1 MTNQSKGD
9 IICKHERG
17 NIMKKLTQEEEQALV
32 KMYKQVEKDFEQF
45 PEIKT
50 TEDLFRWREQ
60 VKEENK
66 ENGEIRNQIIEKKIK
81 GNKSMELLYAWSKFT
96 RMIDRA
102 KANVYMTKLGCD
114 AEEDSYQINAANML
128 HERLTRKQKDHTDRL
143 FGMYQIKELNLGI
156 KFPTE
161 RSLRTAYEYEKSL
174 VTEDEEQAIP
184 AVLFVALMNAY
195 GIEEE
200 DLLETGREAERQG
213 KEYIADMIVEC
224 EAKKNERT
232 TNGYRSFAKK

>member
-1 MTNQSKGD
+1 MM
-9 IICKHERG
+9 E
-17 NIMKKLTQEEEQALV
+17 KLTVEEEQALV
-32 KMYKQVEKDFEQF
+32 KMYKQVEKDFEEF

-66 ENGEIRNQIIEKKIK
+66 ENGEIRNQIIEEKIK

-102 KANVYMTKLGCD
+102 KANVFMTKLSCD
-114 AEEDSYQINAANML
+114 IDKDSYQINAANML
-128 HERLTRKQKDHTDRL
+128 HERLTRKKKDHADRL
-143 FGMYQIKELNLGI
+143 FGMYKIEELSLGI

-161 RSLRTAYEYEKSL
+161 RSFHTPYEYEKAL
-174 VTEDEEQAIP
+174 ITEDEEQSWP

-200 DLLETGREAERQG
+200 DLLETGREAEQKG
-213 KEYIADMIVEC
+213 KEYIADMIVEY
-224 EAKKNERT
+224 EAKKTERT
-232 TNGYRSFAKK
+232 TNSHGSFEKK

>member
-1 MTNQSKGD
+1 MM
-9 IICKHERG
+9 E
-17 NIMKKLTQEEEQALV
+17 KLTVEEEQALV
-32 KMYKQVEKDFEQF
+32 KMYKQVEKDFEEF

-66 ENGEIRNQIIEKKIK
+66 ENGEIRNQIIEEKIK
-81 GNKSMELLYAWSKFT
+81 GNRSMELLYAWSKFT

-102 KANVYMTKLGCD
+102 KANVFMTKLSCD
-114 AEEDSYQINAANML
+114 AEENSYQINAANML
-128 HERLTRKQKDHTDRL
+128 HDRLTRKKKDRSDRL
-143 FGMYQIKELNLGI
+143 FGMYKIEELSLGI

-161 RSLRTAYEYEKSL
+161 RSFHTPYEYEKAL
-174 VTEDEEQAIP
+174 ITEDEEQSWP

-200 DLLETGREAERQG
+200 DLLETGREAERKG
-213 KEYIADMIVEC
+213 KEYIADMIVEY
-224 EAKKNERT
+224 EAKKTERT
-232 TNGYRSFAKK
+232 TNSHGTFEKK

>member
-1 MTNQSKGD
+1 MM
-9 IICKHERG
+9 E
-17 NIMKKLTQEEEQALV
+17 KLTVEEEQALV
-32 KMYKQVEKDFEQF
+32 KMYKQVEKDFEEF

-66 ENGEIRNQIIEKKIK
+66 ENGEIRNQIIEEKIK

-102 KANVYMTKLGCD
+102 KANVFMAKLSCD
-114 AEEDSYQINAANML
+114 AEENSYQINAANML
-128 HERLTRKQKDHTDRL
+128 HDRLTRKKKDRSDRL
-143 FGMYQIKELNLGI
+143 FGMYKIEELSLGI

-161 RSLRTAYEYEKSL
+161 RSFHTPYEYEKAL
-174 VTEDEEQAIP
+174 ITEDEEQSWP

-200 DLLETGREAERQG
+200 DLLETGREAERKG
-213 KEYIADMIVEC
+213 KEYIADMIVEY
-224 EAKKNERT
+224 EAKKTERT
-232 TNGYRSFAKK
+232 TNSHGTFEKK

>member
-1 MTNQSKGD
+1 MM
-9 IICKHERG
+9 E
-17 NIMKKLTQEEEQALV
+17 KLTVEEEQALV
-32 KMYKQVEKDFEQF
+32 KMYKQVEKDFEEF

-102 KANVYMTKLGCD
+102 KANVFMTKLSCD
-114 AEEDSYQINAANML
+114 AEENSYQINAANML
-128 HERLTRKQKDHTDRL
+128 HDRLTRKKKDRSDRL
-143 FGMYQIKELNLGI
+143 FGMYKIEELSLGI

-161 RSLRTAYEYEKSL
+161 RSFHTPYEYEKAL
-174 VTEDEEQAIP
+174 ITEDEEQSWP

-200 DLLETGREAERQG
+200 DLLETGREAERKG
-213 KEYIADMIVEC
+213 KEYIADMIVEY
-224 EAKKNERT
+224 EAKKTERT
-232 TNGYRSFAKK
+232 TNSHGTFEKK

>member
-1 MTNQSKGD
+1 M
-9 IICKHERG
+9 E
-17 NIMKKLTQEEEQALV
+17 KLTVEEEQALV
-32 KMYKQVEKDFEQF
+32 KMYKQVEKDFEEF

-66 ENGEIRNQIIEKKIK
+66 ENGEIRNQIIEEKIK

-102 KANVYMTKLGCD
+102 KANVFMTKLSCD
-114 AEEDSYQINAANML
+114 AEENSYQINAANML
-128 HERLTRKQKDHTDRL
+128 HDRLTRKKKDRSDRL
-143 FGMYQIKELNLGI
+143 FGMYKIEELSLGI

-161 RSLRTAYEYEKSL
+161 RSFHTPYEYEKAL
-174 VTEDEEQAIP
+174 ITEDEEQSWP
-184 AVLFVALMNAY
+184 VVLFVALMNAY

-200 DLLETGREAERQG
+200 DLLETGREAERKG
-213 KEYIADMIVEC
+213 KEYIADMIVEY
-224 EAKKNERT
+224 EAKKTERT
-232 TNGYRSFAKK
+232 TNSHGTFEKK

>member
-1 MTNQSKGD
+1 MM
-9 IICKHERG
+9 E
-17 NIMKKLTQEEEQALV
+17 KLTVEEEQALV
-32 KMYKQVEKDFEQF
+32 KMYRQVEKDFEEF

-66 ENGEIRNQIIEKKIK
+66 ENGEIRNQIIEEKIK

-102 KANVYMTKLGCD
+102 KANVFMTKLSCD
-114 AEEDSYQINAANML
+114 AEENSYQINAANML
-128 HERLTRKQKDHTDRL
+128 HDRLTRKKKDRSDRL
-143 FGMYQIKELNLGI
+143 FGMYKIEELSLGI

-161 RSLRTAYEYEKSL
+161 RSFHTPYEYEKAL
-174 VTEDEEQAIP
+174 ITEDEEQSWP

-200 DLLETGREAERQG
+200 DLLETGREAERKG
-213 KEYIADMIVEC
+213 KEYIADMIVEY
-224 EAKKNERT
+224 EAKKTERT
-232 TNGYRSFAKK
+232 TNSHGTFEKK

>member
-1 MTNQSKGD
+1 MM
-9 IICKHERG
+9 E
-17 NIMKKLTQEEEQALV
+17 KLTVEEEQALV
-32 KMYKQVEKDFEQF
+32 KMYKQVEKDFEEF

-66 ENGEIRNQIIEKKIK
+66 ENGEIRNQIIEEKIK

-102 KANVYMTKLGCD
+102 KANVFMTKLSCD
-114 AEEDSYQINAANML
+114 AEENSYQINAANML
-128 HERLTRKQKDHTDRL
+128 HDRLTRKKKDRSDRL
-143 FGMYQIKELNLGI
+143 FGMYKIEELSLGI

-161 RSLRTAYEYEKSL
+161 RSFHTPYEYEKAL
-174 VTEDEEQAIP
+174 ITEDEEQSWP
-184 AVLFVALMNAY
+184 VVLFVALMNAY

-200 DLLETGREAERQG
+200 DLLETGREAERKG
-213 KEYIADMIVEC
+213 KEYIADMIVEY
-224 EAKKNERT
+224 EAKKTERT
-232 TNGYRSFAKK
+232 TNSHGTFEKK

>member
-1 MTNQSKGD
+1 M
-9 IICKHERG
+9 E
-17 NIMKKLTQEEEQALV
+17 KLTQEEEQVLV
-32 KMYKQVEKDFEQF
+32 KMYKAVEKDFEEF

-66 ENGEIRNQIIEKKIK
+66 ENGEIRNQIIEEKIK

-102 KANVYMTKLGCD
+102 KANVFMAKLSCD
-114 AEEDSYQINAANML
+114 ADEDSYQINAANML
-128 HERLTRKQKDHTDRL
+128 HERLTRKKKDRTDRL
-143 FGMYQIKELNLGI
+143 FGMYKIEELSLGI

-161 RSLRTAYEYEKSL
+161 RSFHTPYEYEKAL
-174 VTEDEEQAIP
+174 ITEDEEQSWP
-184 AVLFVALMNAY
+184 VVLFVALMNAY

-200 DLLETGREAERQG
+200 DLLETGREAERKG
-213 KEYIADMIVEC
+213 KEYIADMIVEY
-224 EAKKNERT
+224 EAKKTERT
-232 TNGYRSFAKK
+232 TNSHGTFEKK

>member
-1 MTNQSKGD
+1 MM
-9 IICKHERG
+9 E
-17 NIMKKLTQEEEQALV
+17 KLTVEEEQALV
-32 KMYKQVEKDFEQF
+32 KMYKQVEKDFEEF

-66 ENGEIRNQIIEKKIK
+66 ENGEIRNQIIEEKIK

-102 KANVYMTKLGCD
+102 KANVFMTKLSCN
-114 AEEDSYQINAANML
+114 AEENSYQINAANML
-128 HERLTRKQKDHTDRL
+128 HDRLTRKKKDRSDRL
-143 FGMYQIKELNLGI
+143 FGMYKIEELSLGI

-161 RSLRTAYEYEKSL
+161 RSFHTPYEYEKAL
-174 VTEDEEQAIP
+174 ITEDEEQSWP

-200 DLLETGREAERQG
+200 DLLETGREAERKG
-213 KEYIADMIVEC
+213 KEYIADMIVEY
-224 EAKKNERT
+224 EAKKTERT
-232 TNGYRSFAKK
+232 TNSHGTFEKK

>member
-1 MTNQSKGD
+1 MM
-9 IICKHERG
+9 E
-17 NIMKKLTQEEEQALV
+17 KLTVEEEQALV
-32 KMYKQVEKDFEQF
+32 KMYQQVEKDFEEF

-66 ENGEIRNQIIEKKIK
+66 ENGEIRNQIIEEKIK

-102 KANVYMTKLGCD
+102 KANVFMTKLSCD
-114 AEEDSYQINAANML
+114 AEENSYQINAANML
-128 HERLTRKQKDHTDRL
+128 HDRLTRKKKDRSDRL
-143 FGMYQIKELNLGI
+143 FGMYKIEELSLGI

-161 RSLRTAYEYEKSL
+161 RSFHTPYEYEKAL
-174 VTEDEEQAIP
+174 ITEDEEQSWP

-200 DLLETGREAERQG
+200 DLLETGREAERKG
-213 KEYIADMIVEC
+213 KEYIADMIVEY
-224 EAKKNERT
+224 EAKKTERT
-232 TNGYRSFAKK
+232 TNSHGTFEKK

>member
-1 MTNQSKGD
+1 M
-9 IICKHERG
+9 E
-17 NIMKKLTQEEEQALV
+17 KLTVEEEQALV
-32 KMYKQVEKDFEQF
+32 KMYKQVEKDFEEF

-66 ENGEIRNQIIEKKIK
+66 ENGEIRNQIIEEKIK

-102 KANVYMTKLGCD
+102 KANVFMTKLSCNID
-114 AEEDSYQINAANML
+114 EDSYQINATNML
-128 HERLTRKQKDHTDRL
+128 HDRLTRKKKDRSDRL
-143 FGMYQIKELNLGI
+143 FGMYKIEELSLGI

-161 RSLRTAYEYEKSL
+161 RSFHTPYEYEKAL
-174 VTEDEEQAIP
+174 ITEDEKQSWP

-200 DLLETGREAERQG
+200 DILETGREAERKG
-213 KEYIADMIVEC
+213 KEYIADMIVEY
-224 EAKKNERT
+224 EAKKTERT
-232 TNGYRSFAKK
+232 TNSHGTFEKK

>member
-1 MTNQSKGD
+1 MM
-9 IICKHERG
+9 E
-17 NIMKKLTQEEEQALV
+17 KLTVEEEQALV
-32 KMYKQVEKDFEQF
+32 KMYKQVEKDFEEF

-66 ENGEIRNQIIEKKIK
+66 ENGEIRNQIIEEKIK

-102 KANVYMTKLGCD
+102 KANVFMTKLSCD
-114 AEEDSYQINAANML
+114 AEENSYQINAANML
-128 HERLTRKQKDHTDRL
+128 HDRLTRKEKDRSDRL
-143 FGMYQIKELNLGI
+143 FGMYKIEELSLGI

-161 RSLRTAYEYEKSL
+161 RSFHTPYEYEKAL
-174 VTEDEEQAIP
+174 ITEDEEQSWP

-200 DLLETGREAERQG
+200 DLLETGREAERKG
-213 KEYIADMIVEC
+213 KEYIADMIVEY
-224 EAKKNERT
+224 EAKKTERT
-232 TNGYRSFAKK
+232 TNSHGTFEKK

>member
-1 MTNQSKGD
+1 MM
-9 IICKHERG
+9 E
-17 NIMKKLTQEEEQALV
+17 KLTVEEEQALV
-32 KMYKQVEKDFEQF
+32 KMYKQVEKDFEEF

-66 ENGEIRNQIIEKKIK
+66 ENGEIRNQIIEEKIR

-102 KANVYMTKLGCD
+102 KANVFMTKLSCD
-114 AEEDSYQINAANML
+114 AEENSYQINAANML
-128 HERLTRKQKDHTDRL
+128 HDRLTRKKKDRSDRL
-143 FGMYQIKELNLGI
+143 FGMYKIEELSLGI

-161 RSLRTAYEYEKSL
+161 RSFHTPYEYEKAL
-174 VTEDEEQAIP
+174 ITEDEEQSWP

-200 DLLETGREAERQG
+200 DLLETGREAERKG
-213 KEYIADMIVEC
+213 KEYIADMIVEY
-224 EAKKNERT
+224 EAKKTERT
-232 TNGYRSFAKK
+232 TNSHGTFEKK

>member
-1 MTNQSKGD
+1 MR
-9 IICKHERG
+9 E
-17 NIMKKLTQEEEQALV
+17 LTAKEQKDLV
-32 KMYKQVEKDFEQF
+32 KMYKQVEKDFEEF

-66 ENGEIRNQIIEKKIK
+66 ENGEIRNQIIEEKIK

-102 KANVYMTKLGCD
+102 KANVFMTKLSCD
-114 AEEDSYQINAANML
+114 AEENSYQINAANML
-128 HERLTRKQKDHTDRL
+128 HDRLTRKKKDRSDRL
-143 FGMYQIKELNLGI
+143 FGMYKIEELSLGI

-161 RSLRTAYEYEKSL
+161 RSFHTPYEYEKAL
-174 VTEDEEQAIP
+174 ITEDEEQSWP

-200 DLLETGREAERQG
+200 DLLETGREAERKG
-213 KEYIADMIVEC
+213 KEYIADMIVEY
-224 EAKKNERT
+224 EAKKTERT
-232 TNGYRSFAKK
+232 TNSHGTFEKK

>member
-1 MTNQSKGD
+1 MM
-9 IICKHERG
+9 E
-17 NIMKKLTQEEEQALV
+17 KLTVEEEQALV
-32 KMYKQVEKDFEQF
+32 KMYKQVEKDFEEF

-66 ENGEIRNQIIEKKIK
+66 ENGEIRNQIIEEKIK

-102 KANVYMTKLGCD
+102 KANVFMTKLSCNID
-114 AEEDSYQINAANML
+114 EDSYQINATNML
-128 HERLTRKQKDHTDRL
+128 HDRLTRKKKDRSDRL
-143 FGMYQIKELNLGI
+143 FGMYKIEELSLGI

-161 RSLRTAYEYEKSL
+161 RSFHTPYEYEKAL
-174 VTEDEEQAIP
+174 ITEDEEQSWP

-200 DLLETGREAERQG
+200 DLLETGREAERKG
-213 KEYIADMIVEC
+213 KEYIADMIVEY
-224 EAKKNERT
+224 EAKKTERT
-232 TNGYRSFAKK
+232 TNSHGTFEKK

>member
-1 MTNQSKGD
+1 MM
-9 IICKHERG
+9 E
-17 NIMKKLTQEEEQALV
+17 KLTVEEEQALV
-32 KMYKQVEKDFEQF
+32 KMYKQVEKDFEEF

-66 ENGEIRNQIIEKKIK
+66 ENGEIRNQIIEEKIK

-102 KANVYMTKLGCD
+102 KANVFMTKLSCD
-114 AEEDSYQINAANML
+114 AEENSYQINAANML
-128 HERLTRKQKDHTDRL
+128 HDRLTRKKKDRSDRL
-143 FGMYQIKELNLGI
+143 FGMYKIEELSLGI

-161 RSLRTAYEYEKSL
+161 RSFHTPYEYEKAL
-174 VTEDEEQAIP
+174 ITEDEEQSWP

-200 DLLETGREAERQG
+200 DLLETGREAERKG
-213 KEYIADMIVEC
+213 KEYIARCVC
-224 EAKKNERT
+224 PGTRGVCAF
-232 TNGYRSFAKK
+232 YWVAAL

>member
-1 MTNQSKGD
+1 MM
-9 IICKHERG
+9 E
-17 NIMKKLTQEEEQALV
+17 KLTVEEEQALV
-32 KMYKQVEKDFEQF
+32 KMYKQVEKDFEEF

-66 ENGEIRNQIIEKKIK
+66 ENGEIRNQIIEEKIK

-102 KANVYMTKLGCD
+102 KANVFMTKLSCD
-114 AEEDSYQINAANML
+114 AEENSYQINAANML
-128 HERLTRKQKDHTDRL
+128 HERLTRKKKDRSDRL
-143 FGMYQIKELNLGI
+143 FGMYKIEELSLGI

-161 RSLRTAYEYEKSL
+161 RSFHTPYEYEKAL
-174 VTEDEEQAIP
+174 ITEDEEQSWP

-200 DLLETGREAERQG
+200 DLLETGREAERKG
-213 KEYIADMIVEC
+213 KEYIADMIVEY
-224 EAKKNERT
+224 EAKKTERT
-232 TNGYRSFAKK
+232 TNSHGTFEKK

>member
-1 MTNQSKGD
+1 MM
-9 IICKHERG
+9 E
-17 NIMKKLTQEEEQALV
+17 KLTIEEEQALV
-32 KMYKQVEKDFEQF
+32 KMYKQVEKDFEEF

-66 ENGEIRNQIIEKKIK
+66 ENGEIRNQIIEEKIK

-102 KANVYMTKLGCD
+102 KANVFMTKLSCD
-114 AEEDSYQINAANML
+114 AEENSYQINAANML
-128 HERLTRKQKDHTDRL
+128 HDRLTRKKKDRSDRL
-143 FGMYQIKELNLGI
+143 FGMYKIEELSLGI

-161 RSLRTAYEYEKSL
+161 RSFHTPYEYEKAL
-174 VTEDEEQAIP
+174 ITEDEEQSWP

-200 DLLETGREAERQG
+200 DLLETGREAERKG
-213 KEYIADMIVEC
+213 KEYIADMIVEY
-224 EAKKNERT
+224 EAKKTERT
-232 TNGYRSFAKK
+232 TNSHGTFEKK

>member
-1 MTNQSKGD
+1 M
-9 IICKHERG
+9 E
-17 NIMKKLTQEEEQALV
+17 KLTVEEEQVLV
-32 KMYKQVEKDFEQF
+32 KMYKQVEKDFEEF

-66 ENGEIRNQIIEKKIK
+66 ENGEIRNQIIEEKIK

-102 KANVYMTKLGCD
+102 KANVFMTKLSCNID
-114 AEEDSYQINAANML
+114 EDSYQINATNML
-128 HERLTRKQKDHTDRL
+128 HDRLTRKKKDRSDRL
-143 FGMYQIKELNLGI
+143 FGMYKIEELSLGI

-161 RSLRTAYEYEKSL
+161 RSFHTPYEYEKAL
-174 VTEDEEQAIP
+174 ITEDEKQSWP

-200 DLLETGREAERQG
+200 DLLETGREAERKG
-213 KEYIADMIVEC
+213 KEYIADMIVEY
-224 EAKKNERT
+224 EAKKTERT
-232 TNGYRSFAKK
+232 TNSHGTFEKK

>member
-1 MTNQSKGD
+1 MM
-9 IICKHERG
+9 E
-17 NIMKKLTQEEEQALV
+17 KLTVEEEQALV
-32 KMYKQVEKDFEQF
+32 KMYKQVEKDFEEF

-66 ENGEIRNQIIEKKIK
+66 ENGEIRNQIIEEKIK

-102 KANVYMTKLGCD
+102 KANVFMTKLSCD
-114 AEEDSYQINAANML
+114 AEENSYQINAANML
-128 HERLTRKQKDHTDRL
+128 HDRLTRKKKDRSDRL
-143 FGMYQIKELNLGI
+143 FGMYKIEELSLGI

-161 RSLRTAYEYEKSL
+161 RSFHTPYEYEKAL
-174 VTEDEEQAIP
+174 ITEDEDQSWP

-200 DLLETGREAERQG
+200 DLLETGREAERKG
-213 KEYIADMIVEC
+213 KEYIADMIVEY
-224 EAKKNERT
+224 EAKKTERT
-232 TNGYRSFAKK
+232 TNSHGTFEKK

>member
-1 MTNQSKGD
+1 MM
-9 IICKHERG
+9 E
-17 NIMKKLTQEEEQALV
+17 KLTVEEEQALV
-32 KMYKQVEKDFEQF
+32 KMYKQVEKDFEEF

-66 ENGEIRNQIIEKKIK
+66 ENGEIRNQIIEEKIK

-102 KANVYMTKLGCD
+102 KANVFMTKLSCD
-114 AEEDSYQINAANML
+114 AEENSYQINAANML
-128 HERLTRKQKDHTDRL
+128 HERLTRKKKDRSDRL
-143 FGMYQIKELNLGI
+143 FGMYKIEELSLGI

-161 RSLRTAYEYEKSL
+161 RSFHTPYEYEKAL
-174 VTEDEEQAIP
+174 ITEDEEQSWP

-195 GIEEE
+195 GIQEE
-200 DLLETGREAERQG
+200 DLLETGREAERKG
-213 KEYIADMIVEC
+213 KEYIADMIVEY
-224 EAKKNERT
+224 EAKKTERT
-232 TNGYRSFAKK
+232 TNSHGTFEKK

>member
-1 MTNQSKGD
+1 MM
-9 IICKHERG
+9 E
-17 NIMKKLTQEEEQALV
+17 KLTVEEEQALV
-32 KMYKQVEKDFEQF
+32 KMYKQVEKDFEEF

-66 ENGEIRNQIIEKKIK
+66 ENGEIRNQIIEEKIK

-96 RMIDRA
+96 RMTDRA
-102 KANVYMTKLGCD
+102 KANVFMTKLSCD
-114 AEEDSYQINAANML
+114 AEENSYQINAANML
-128 HERLTRKQKDHTDRL
+128 HDRLTRKKKDRSDRL
-143 FGMYQIKELNLGI
+143 FGMYKIEELSLGI

-161 RSLRTAYEYEKSL
+161 RSFHTPYEYEKAL
-174 VTEDEEQAIP
+174 ITEDEEQSWP

-200 DLLETGREAERQG
+200 DLLETGREAERKG
-213 KEYIADMIVEC
+213 KEYIADMIVEY
-224 EAKKNERT
+224 EAKKTERT
-232 TNGYRSFAKK
+232 TNSHGTFEKK

>member
-1 MTNQSKGD
+1 M
-9 IICKHERG
+9 E
-17 NIMKKLTQEEEQALV
+17 KLTVEEEQALV
-32 KMYKQVEKDFEQF
+32 KMYKQVEKDFEEF

-66 ENGEIRNQIIEKKIK
+66 ENGEIRNQIIEEKIK

-102 KANVYMTKLGCD
+102 KANVFMTKLSCD
-114 AEEDSYQINAANML
+114 AEENSYQINAANML
-128 HERLTRKQKDHTDRL
+128 HDRLTRKKKDRSDRL
-143 FGMYQIKELNLGI
+143 FGMYKIEELSLGI

-161 RSLRTAYEYEKSL
+161 RSFHTPYEYEKAL
-174 VTEDEEQAIP
+174 ITEDEEQSWP

-200 DLLETGREAERQG
+200 DLLETGREAERKG
-213 KEYIADMIVEC
+213 KEYIADMIVEY
-224 EAKKNERT
+224 EAKKTERT
-232 TNGYRSFAKK
+232 TNSHGTFEKK

>member
-1 MTNQSKGD
+1 MM
-9 IICKHERG
+9 E
-17 NIMKKLTQEEEQALV
+17 KLTAEEEQALV
-32 KMYKQVEKDFEQF
+32 KMYKQVEKDFEEF

-66 ENGEIRNQIIEKKIK
+66 ENGEIRNQIIEEKIK

-102 KANVYMTKLGCD
+102 KANVFMTKLSCD
-114 AEEDSYQINAANML
+114 AEENSYQINAANML
-128 HERLTRKQKDHTDRL
+128 HDRLTRKKKDRSDRL
-143 FGMYQIKELNLGI
+143 FGMYKIEELSLGI

-161 RSLRTAYEYEKSL
+161 RSFHTPYEYEKAL
-174 VTEDEEQAIP
+174 ITEDEEQSWP

-200 DLLETGREAERQG
+200 DLLETGREAERKG
-213 KEYIADMIVEC
+213 KEYIADMIVEY
-224 EAKKNERT
+224 EAKKTERT
-232 TNGYRSFAKK
+232 TNSHGTFEKK

>member
-1 MTNQSKGD
+1 M
-9 IICKHERG
+9 E
-17 NIMKKLTQEEEQALV
+17 KLTVEEEQALV
-32 KMYKQVEKDFEQF
+32 KMYKQVEKDFEEF

-66 ENGEIRNQIIEKKIK
+66 ENGEIRNQIIEEKIK

-102 KANVYMTKLGCD
+102 KANVFMTKLSCD
-114 AEEDSYQINAANML
+114 AEENSYQINAANML
-128 HERLTRKQKDHTDRL
+128 HERLTRKKKDRSDRL
-143 FGMYQIKELNLGI
+143 FGMYKIEELSLGI

-161 RSLRTAYEYEKSL
+161 RSFHTPYEYEKAL
-174 VTEDEEQAIP
+174 ITEDEEQSWP

-200 DLLETGREAERQG
+200 DLLETGREAERKG
-213 KEYIADMIVEC
+213 KEYIADMIVEY
-224 EAKKNERT
+224 EAKKTERT
-232 TNGYRSFAKK
+232 TNSHGTFEKK

>member
-1 MTNQSKGD
+1 M
-9 IICKHERG
+9 E
-17 NIMKKLTQEEEQALV
+17 KLTVEEEQALV
-32 KMYKQVEKDFEQF
+32 KMYKQVEKDFEEF

-66 ENGEIRNQIIEKKIK
+66 ENGEIRNQIIEEKIR

-102 KANVYMTKLGCD
+102 KANVFMTKLSCD
-114 AEEDSYQINAANML
+114 AEENSYQINAANML
-128 HERLTRKQKDHTDRL
+128 HDRLTRKKKDRSDRL
-143 FGMYQIKELNLGI
+143 FGMYKIEELSLGI

-161 RSLRTAYEYEKSL
+161 RSFHTPYEYEKAL
-174 VTEDEEQAIP
+174 ITEDEEQSWP

-200 DLLETGREAERQG
+200 DLLETGREAERKG
-213 KEYIADMIVEC
+213 KEYIADMIVEY
-224 EAKKNERT
+224 EAKKTERT
-232 TNGYRSFAKK
+232 TNSHGTFEKK

>member
-1 MTNQSKGD
+1 MM
-9 IICKHERG
+9 E
-17 NIMKKLTQEEEQALV
+17 KLTVEEEQALV
-32 KMYKQVEKDFEQF
+32 KMYKQVEKDFEEF

-66 ENGEIRNQIIEKKIK
+66 ENGEIRNQIIEEKIK

-102 KANVYMTKLGCD
+102 KANVFMTKLSCD
-114 AEEDSYQINAANML
+114 AEENSYQINAANML
-128 HERLTRKQKDHTDRL
+128 HDRLTRKKKDRSDRL
-143 FGMYQIKELNLGI
+143 FGMYKIEELSLGI

-161 RSLRTAYEYEKSL
+161 RSFHTPYEYEKAL
-174 VTEDEEQAIP
+174 ITEDEEQSWP

-200 DLLETGREAERQG
+200 DLLETGREAERKG
-213 KEYIADMIVEC
+213 KEYIADMIVEY
-224 EAKKNERT
+224 EAKKTERT
-232 TNGYRSFAKK
+232 ANSHGTFEKK

>member
-1 MTNQSKGD
+1 MM
-9 IICKHERG
+9 E
-17 NIMKKLTQEEEQALV
+17 KLTVEEEQALV
-32 KMYKQVEKDFEQF
+32 KMYKQVEKDFEEF

-60 VKEENK
+60 IKEENK
-66 ENGEIRNQIIEKKIK
+66 ENGEIRNQIIEEKIK

-102 KANVYMTKLGCD
+102 KANVFMTKLSCD
-114 AEEDSYQINAANML
+114 AEENSYQINAANML
-128 HERLTRKQKDHTDRL
+128 HERLTRKKKDRSDRL
-143 FGMYQIKELNLGI
+143 FGMYKIEELSLGI

-161 RSLRTAYEYEKSL
+161 RSFHTPYEYEKAL
-174 VTEDEEQAIP
+174 ITEDEEQSWP

-200 DLLETGREAERQG
+200 DLLETGREAERKG
-213 KEYIADMIVEC
+213 KEYIADMIVEY
-224 EAKKNERT
+224 EAKKTERT
-232 TNGYRSFAKK
+232 TNSHGTFEKK

>member
-1 MTNQSKGD
+1 M
-9 IICKHERG
+9 E
-17 NIMKKLTQEEEQALV
+17 KLTVEEEQALV
-32 KMYKQVEKDFEQF
+32 KMYKQVEKDFEEF

-66 ENGEIRNQIIEKKIK
+66 ENGEIRNQIIEEKIK

-102 KANVYMTKLGCD
+102 KANVFMTKLSCNID
-114 AEEDSYQINAANML
+114 EDSYQINATNML
-128 HERLTRKQKDHTDRL
+128 HDRLTRKKKDRSDRL
-143 FGMYQIKELNLGI
+143 FGMYKIEELSLGI

-161 RSLRTAYEYEKSL
+161 RSFHTPYEYEKAL
-174 VTEDEEQAIP
+174 ITEDEKQSWP

-200 DLLETGREAERQG
+200 DLLETGREAERKG
-213 KEYIADMIVEC
+213 KEYIADMIVEY
-224 EAKKNERT
+224 EAKKTERT
-232 TNGYRSFAKK
+232 TNSHGTFEKK

>member
-1 MTNQSKGD
+1 MM
-9 IICKHERG
+9 E
-17 NIMKKLTQEEEQALV
+17 KLTVEEEQALV
-32 KMYKQVEKDFEQF
+32 KMYKQVEKDFEEF

-66 ENGEIRNQIIEKKIK
+66 ENGEIRNQIIEEKIK

-102 KANVYMTKLGCD
+102 KANVFMTKLSCD
-114 AEEDSYQINAANML
+114 AEENSYQINAANML
-128 HERLTRKQKDHTDRL
+128 HNRLTRKKKDRSDRL
-143 FGMYQIKELNLGI
+143 FGMYKIEELSLGI

-161 RSLRTAYEYEKSL
+161 RSFHTPYEYEKAL
-174 VTEDEEQAIP
+174 ITEDEEQSWP

-200 DLLETGREAERQG
+200 DLLETGREAERKG
-213 KEYIADMIVEC
+213 KEYIADMIVEY
-224 EAKKNERT
+224 EAKKTERT
-232 TNGYRSFAKK
+232 TNSHGTFEKK

>member
-1 MTNQSKGD
+1 MM
-9 IICKHERG
+9 E
-17 NIMKKLTQEEEQALV
+17 KLTVEEEQALV
-32 KMYKQVEKDFEQF
+32 KMYKQVEKDFEEF

-66 ENGEIRNQIIEKKIK
+66 ENGEIRNQIIEEKIK

-102 KANVYMTKLGCD
+102 KANVFMTKLSCD
-114 AEEDSYQINAANML
+114 AEENSYQINAANML
-128 HERLTRKQKDHTDRL
+128 HDRLTRKKKDRSDRL
-143 FGMYQIKELNLGI
+143 FGMYKIEELSLGI

-161 RSLRTAYEYEKSL
+161 RSFHTPYEYEKAL
-174 VTEDEEQAIP
+174 ITEDEEQSWP
-184 AVLFVALMNAY
+184 VVLFVALMNAY

-200 DLLETGREAERQG
+200 DLLETGREAERKG
-213 KEYIADMIVEC
+213 KEYITDMIVEY
-224 EAKKNERT
+224 EAKKTERT
-232 TNGYRSFAKK
+232 TNSHGTFEKK

>member
-1 MTNQSKGD
+1 M
-9 IICKHERG
+9 E
-17 NIMKKLTQEEEQALV
+17 KLTVEEEQALV
-32 KMYKQVEKDFEQF
+32 KMYKQVEKDFEEF

-60 VKEENK
+60 GKEENK
-66 ENGEIRNQIIEKKIK
+66 ENGEIRNQSIEEKIK

-102 KANVYMTKLGCD
+102 KANVFMTKLSCD
-114 AEEDSYQINAANML
+114 AEENSYQINAANML
-128 HERLTRKQKDHTDRL
+128 HDRLTRKKKDRSDRL
-143 FGMYQIKELNLGI
+143 FGMYKIEELSLGI

-161 RSLRTAYEYEKSL
+161 RSFHTPYEYEKAL
-174 VTEDEEQAIP
+174 ITEDEEQSWP

-200 DLLETGREAERQG
+200 DLLETGREAERKG
-213 KEYIADMIVEC
+213 KEYIADMIVEY
-224 EAKKNERT
+224 EAKKTERT
-232 TNGYRSFAKK
+232 TNSHGTFEKK

>member
-1 MTNQSKGD
+1 M
-9 IICKHERG
+9 E
-17 NIMKKLTQEEEQALV
+17 KLTVEEEQALV
-32 KMYKQVEKDFEQF
+32 KMYKQVEKDFEEF

-66 ENGEIRNQIIEKKIK
+66 ENGEIRNQIIEEKIK

-102 KANVYMTKLGCD
+102 KANVFMTKLSCN
-114 AEEDSYQINAANML
+114 AEENSYQINAANML
-128 HERLTRKQKDHTDRL
+128 HDRLTRKKKDRSDRL
-143 FGMYQIKELNLGI
+143 FGMYKIEELSLGI

-161 RSLRTAYEYEKSL
+161 RSFHTPYEYEKAL
-174 VTEDEEQAIP
+174 ITEDEEQSWP

-200 DLLETGREAERQG
+200 DLLETGREAERKG
-213 KEYIADMIVEC
+213 KEYIADMIVEY
-224 EAKKNERT
+224 EAKKTERT
-232 TNGYRSFAKK
+232 TNSHGTFEKK

>member
-1 MTNQSKGD
+1 MM
-9 IICKHERG
+9 E
-17 NIMKKLTQEEEQALV
+17 KLTVEEEQALV
-32 KMYKQVEKDFEQF
+32 KMYKQVEKDFEEF

-66 ENGEIRNQIIEKKIK
+66 ENGEIRNQIIEEKIK

-102 KANVYMTKLGCD
+102 KANVFMTKLSCNID
-114 AEEDSYQINAANML
+114 EDSYQINATNML
-128 HERLTRKQKDHTDRL
+128 HDRLTRKKKDRSDRL
-143 FGMYQIKELNLGI
+143 FGMYKIEELSLGI

-161 RSLRTAYEYEKSL
+161 RSFHTPYEYEKAL
-174 VTEDEEQAIP
+174 ITEDEKQSWP

-200 DLLETGREAERQG
+200 DLLETGREAERKG
-213 KEYIADMIVEC
+213 KEYIADMIVEY
-224 EAKKNERT
+224 EAKKTERT
-232 TNGYRSFAKK
+232 TNSHGTFEKK